1 MKVSLRLKDKVVVIT
16 GAGSGIGRSIAERFS
31 AEGAQVV
38 IVDIDEKGLKDTFSR
53 VEQYAPSL
61 SIRTDVSVSSQVND
75 MVKQTISRFGRI
87 DVLVNNAGIEMSGT
101 VVSLKES
108 EWDRVMNVNLKGT
121 YLCSRFVI
129 PHMTQT
135 GGGSIVNMSSDLGIS
150 PIPNVAA
157 YAATKGGII
166 ALTKAMAK
174 DHAKDKIR
182 INCLAPGPIETPLL
196 RRFQP
201 EHILKII
208 TEVLL
213 PMGRLGTPEEVAKA
227 ALFLASEDASFITG
241 TVLTVSG
248 GLVG

>member
-1 MKVSLRLKDKVVVIT
+1 MRIKEKVAIIT
-16 GAGSGIGRSIAERFS
+16 GAGSGIGRGITRHFS
-31 AEGAQVV
+31 EEGARVV
-38 IVDIDEKGLKDTFSR
+38 LVDIDERGLKETQSSIIQQGR
-53 VEQYAPSL
+53 EAL
-61 SIRTDVSVSSQVND
+61 SVQTDVSVSSQVSN
-75 MVKQTISRFGRI
+75 MVKQAISHFGRI

-101 VVSLKES
+101 VASIQES
-108 EWDRVMNVNLKGT
+108 DWDRVINVNLKGT
-121 YLCSRFVI
+121 YLCSHFVI
-129 PHMTQT
+129 PHMIRN

-201 EHILKII
+201 DHILKMV

-213 PMGRLGTPEEVAKA
+213 PMGRLGTAEEVAKA
-227 ALFLASEDASFITG
+227 ALFLASDDASFITG
-241 TVLTVSG
+241 VILPVNG

>member
-1 MKVSLRLKDKVVVIT
+1 MVL
-16 GAGSGIGRSIAERFS
+16 
-31 AEGAQVV
+31 
-38 IVDIDEKGLKDTFSR
+38 VDIDDRGLKETHSSIIQQGR
-53 VEQYAPSL
+53 EAL
-61 SIRTDVSVSSQVND
+61 SVQTDVSDSSQVSI
-75 MVKQTISRFGRI
+75 MVKQTISHFGRI

-101 VVSLKES
+101 VASIQES
-108 EWDRVMNVNLKGT
+108 DWDRVISVNLKGT
-121 YLCSRFVI
+121 YLCSHFVI
-129 PHMTQT
+129 PHMIRN

-166 ALTKAMAK
+166 AMTKAMAK

-201 EHILKII
+201 DHILKMV

-213 PMGRLGTPEEVAKA
+213 PMGRLGTAEEVAKA
-227 ALFLASEDASFITG
+227 ALFLASDDASFITG
-241 TVLTVSG
+241 VILPVNG

>member
-1 MKVSLRLKDKVVVIT
+1 
-16 GAGSGIGRSIAERFS
+16 
-31 AEGAQVV
+31 
-38 IVDIDEKGLKDTFSR
+38 
-53 VEQYAPSL
+53 
-61 SIRTDVSVSSQVND
+61 
-75 MVKQTISRFGRI
+75 MVKQAISHFGRI

-101 VVSLKES
+101 VASIQES
-108 EWDRVMNVNLKGT
+108 DWDRVINVNLKGT
-121 YLCSRFVI
+121 YLCSHFVI
-129 PHMTQT
+129 PHMTRN

-201 EHILKII
+201 EHILKMV

-213 PMGRLGTPEEVAKA
+213 PMGRLGTAEEVAKA
-227 ALFLASEDASFITG
+227 ALFLASDDASFITG
-241 TVLTVSG
+241 VILPVNG

>member
-1 MKVSLRLKDKVVVIT
+1 M
-16 GAGSGIGRSIAERFS
+16 
-31 AEGAQVV
+31 
-38 IVDIDEKGLKDTFSR
+38 
-53 VEQYAPSL
+53 
-61 SIRTDVSVSSQVND
+61 IRN
-75 MVKQTISRFGRI
+75 
-87 DVLVNNAGIEMSGT
+87 
-101 VVSLKES
+101 
-108 EWDRVMNVNLKGT
+108 
-121 YLCSRFVI
+121 
-129 PHMTQT
+129 

-166 ALTKAMAK
+166 AMTKAMAK

-201 EHILKII
+201 DHILKMV

-213 PMGRLGTPEEVAKA
+213 PMGRLGTAEEVAKA
-227 ALFLASEDASFITG
+227 ALFLASDDASFITG
-241 TVLTVSG
+241 VILPVNG